1 MNRTIAGSNK
11 KAILV
16 GGDTYT
22 LEDGRIEIPPE
33 QAKTTKNIL
42 ENIEQGNFMTISVG
56 NCKAEDVLSKSDIA
70 KLQKNRKER
79 KTRNALKRKEQER
92 N

>member
-1 MNRTIAGSNK
+1 
-11 KAILV
+11 
-16 GGDTYT
+16 
-22 LEDGRIEIPPE
+22 
-33 QAKTTKNIL
+33 
-42 ENIEQGNFMTISVG
+42 MTISVG